1 MITMKPVAYVH
12 SERTEPIDDNW
23 NSIPSYIELTDEYDE
38 DSILGLQDF
47 SHIEIIY
54 YFHKAD
60 PQKIVSRSEHPREN
74 LNWPKVGIFAQ
85 RKKARP
91 NLLGATIAKIEKIEG
106 KRIYLTSFDAID
118 GTPVLDIKP
127 VFAEYL
133 PGTVTQPEWVSE
145 LMERYW

>member
-1 MITMKPVAYVH
+1 MKPVAYVH

-23 NSIPSYIELTDEYDE
+23 NSIPSYIELTNEYDE
-38 DSILGLQDF
+38 DSILGLRDF

-60 PQKIVSRSEHPREN
+60 PLKIVTRAEHPREN
-74 LNWPKVGIFAQ
+74 LDWPKVGIFAQ
-85 RKKARP
+85 RKKTRP
-91 NLLGATIAKIEKIEG
+91 NLIGATIAKIEKIEG
-106 KRIYLTSFDAID
+106 KRIYLASFDAID

-133 PGTVTQPEWVSE
+133 PETITQPEWVSE